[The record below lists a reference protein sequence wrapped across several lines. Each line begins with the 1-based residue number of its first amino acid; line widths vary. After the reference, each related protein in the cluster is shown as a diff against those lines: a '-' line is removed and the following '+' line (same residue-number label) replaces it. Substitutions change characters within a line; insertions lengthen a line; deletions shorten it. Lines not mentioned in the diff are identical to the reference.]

1 MARRRGHGEG
11 SIRKRADGRWE
22 ALLSVGY
29 DGRGR
34 RNRQSFLGRT
44 RGEVQRKL
52 DDARQR
58 VAAGEAVADDRR
70 SVAEFLEQWLEHAQQ
85 RVRPRTFE
93 RYEAIVR
100 QHLIPE
106 LGQLQLSKLSP
117 AHVERM
123 IATQLNSGLS
133 PRTVHHHRG
142 LLRNALNV
150 AQRWGLVPRNVA
162 ALTAPP
168 KVTEPEFPAIGP
180 EQARQILDAVA
191 GDRLEALYALTLAL
205 GLRQSEVLGLRWS
218 DIDLDAGSLAVQRSL
233 QHALMGSSASSGPRR
248 CAAAGPSTSR
258 RRWSS
263 SSKRTAVA
271 NSRSGSARGRR
282 GKASAGVILCSRP
295 SSERRSAA
303 TSYGLGFQRLLAEAG
318 LPRMRFHD
326 LRHAAATVMLTLG
339 VQPRVAMETLGHSQI
354 STTMDRYSHVI
365 PELQRD
371 ASEKVGSAL
380 WGAS

>member
-11 SIRKRADGRWE
+11 SIRKRSDGRWE
-22 ALLSVGY
+22 ALLSDGY
-29 DGRGR
+29 DGQGR
-34 RNRQSFLGRT
+34 RQRRNFLGRT

-52 DDARQR
+52 DEARQR
-58 VAAGEAVADDRR
+58 LQAGEPVADDRR
-70 SVAEFLEQWLEHAQQ
+70 SVAEFLEQWLNHAEQ

-93 RYEAIVR
+93 RYRSIVR
-100 QHLIPE
+100 QHLVPH
-106 LGQLQLSKLSP
+106 LGNLQLAKLSP

-123 IATQLNSGLS
+123 LAAQLDSGLS

-150 AQRWGLVPRNVA
+150 AQRWGLLTRNVA
-162 ALTAPP
+162 AFAAPP
-168 KVTEPEFPAIGP
+168 KVVEEEVAAIGP

-205 GLRQSEVLGLRWS
+205 GLRQSEVLGLRWE
-218 DIDLDAGSLAVQRSL
+218 DIDLDVDTLDVRRTLQRAEGEFRFFDTKTPRSRRTLSLAGPLVEHL
-233 QHALMGSSASSGPRR
+233 GSHRR
-248 CAAAGPSTSR
+248 RQLEERLAAGIAWEGE
-258 RRWSS
+258 RWGDLVF
-263 SSKRTAVA
+263 TTELGGPL
-271 NSRSGSARGRR
+271 SGY
-282 GKASAGVILCSRP
+282 VV
-295 SSERRSAA
+295 
-303 TSYGLGFQRLLAEAG
+303 TTHFQRLLLEAA

-339 VQPRVAMETLGHSQI
+339 VPPRVAMETLGHSQI

-371 ASEKVGSAL
+371 ASELVGAAL
-380 WGAS
+380 WDAG